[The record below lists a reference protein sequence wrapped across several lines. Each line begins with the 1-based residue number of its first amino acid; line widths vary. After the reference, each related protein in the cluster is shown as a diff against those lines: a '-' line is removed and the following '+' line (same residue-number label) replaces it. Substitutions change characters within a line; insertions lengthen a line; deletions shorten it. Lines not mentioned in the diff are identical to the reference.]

1 MNALPQQ
8 IIAGQK
14 ASLGNLLAFQGA
26 LLDGFEK
33 LVDLNLKVLKTSFDD
48 VSKKSQQAAQLQDV
62 QEALSFAAA
71 LVQPNADQAVAY
83 GKDVYA
89 LVSDIQSNVSKI
101 TEAQLA
107 QCQQQIQ
114 DAIEQLGKNA
124 PAGSEGAIALLKS
137 SLATANS
144 AYDAFA
150 KSARQAAE
158 VAESNISAATDAT
171 LKAASE
177 AAQAGQAAT
186 TGTRAR
192 RAAA

>member
-26 LLDGFEK
+26 MLDGFEK
-33 LVDLNLKVLKTSFDD
+33 LVDLNLKVLKTSFDE

-62 QEALSFAAA
+62 QEALAFSASLF
-71 LVQPNADQAVAY
+71 QPNADQAVAY
-83 GKDVYA
+83 GKNVYE
-89 LVSDIQSNVSKI
+89 LISGVQGTVTKI

-107 QCQQQIQ
+107 QVQQQLQ
-114 DAIEQLGKNA
+114 DAIEQLSKNA
-124 PAGSEGAIALLKS
+124 PAGSEGAVALLKS

-144 AYDAFA
+144 AYEAMA

-171 LKAASE
+171 LKAASD
-177 AAQAGQAAT
+177 AAQATQAA